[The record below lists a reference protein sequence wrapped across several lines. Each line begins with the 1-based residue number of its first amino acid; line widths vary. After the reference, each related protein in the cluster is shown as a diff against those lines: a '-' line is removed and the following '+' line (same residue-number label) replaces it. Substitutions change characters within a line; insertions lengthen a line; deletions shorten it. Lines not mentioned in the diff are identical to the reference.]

1 MIQFIIIKKIFLF
14 LIPLFLFYLLKKKG
28 NNQQPK
34 RKSYLS
40 EFEQQ
45 IYELKTKAKID
56 YRLIDEVLSL
66 TTNIYQTYM
75 EAPDFLKR
83 HYLRLF
89 LERIYV
95 KDKKVWKIT
104 ENPVFSVLR
113 KQQEVIIRGKWL
125 RGLDSDQDKQ
135 IQSLLAYH

>member
-1 MIQFIIIKKIFLF
+1 MRAN
-14 LIPLFLFYLLKKKG
+14 G
-28 NNQQPK
+28 E
-34 RKSYLS
+34 LS
-40 EFEQQ
+40 REVFQESQGEVEARLNEIDSQ
-45 IYELKTKAKID
+45 IHELEAKAKLD

-66 TTNIYQTYM
+66 TTNIYQTYT

-89 LERIYV
+89 FERIYV
-95 KDKKVWKIT
+95 KDKKVWKIA

-113 KQQEVIIRGKWL
+113 KQQEVIIRGNWL